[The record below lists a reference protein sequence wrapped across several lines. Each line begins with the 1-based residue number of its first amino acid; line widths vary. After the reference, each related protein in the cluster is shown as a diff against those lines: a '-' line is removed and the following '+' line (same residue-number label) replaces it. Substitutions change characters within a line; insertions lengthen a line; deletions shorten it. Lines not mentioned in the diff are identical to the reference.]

1 MSPSRCAA
9 GCADPAGQSDR
20 ADGGSAPSGS
30 PIRPPAPADR
40 HRDRQAQSE
49 SCTSLGTLF
58 RGRITRRL
66 LLKAVIRQRVN
77 VTSASIPGPEMPLY
91 LAGAGAGGAP
101 VLPLIGNEPLGVG
114 AVVRGNLQ
122 HRGCRRPGRVP
133 RFRRLRGGDV
143 RGAARSGVSTD
154 PTSGRSGATTIP
166 LSPTPLVIAEGRGPM
181 TTLRAERVRSGTMMS
196 IRDVRLF
203 VQVVGDGYPLVLMHG
218 GPGAD
223 HWTMLPFR
231 QARTGSPWSSTT
243 IAATDARRALP
254 LVHDLGEPDGRRRRA
269 APAAGVRQ
277 GPCSATH
284 SAATWPSSTRCAI
297 LTACHISCCSIP
309 AATAVGHGRTR

>member
-1 MSPSRCAA
+1 MRCSAAVANRSRTPRCGSMSPSRCAA

-20 ADGGSAPSGS
+20 ADGGSAPLGS
-30 PIRPPAPADR
+30 PILAAGSGRSPPRPPSAKRELHVAGDAVPRPDHQAAAAEGRHPSTGERDQRQHPRSRDAAVSCRGGCWRCPGAAP
-40 HRDRQAQSE
+40 H
-49 SCTSLGTLF
+49 
-58 RGRITRRL
+58 
-66 LLKAVIRQRVN
+66 RQRTPRCGRAN
-77 VTSASIPGPEMPLY
+77 
-91 LAGAGAGGAP
+91 
-101 VLPLIGNEPLGVG
+101 
-114 AVVRGNLQ
+114 VRGNLQ

-231 QARTGSPWSSTT
+231 RRGPVHPGPLRPSPQRT
-243 IAATDARRALP
+243 
-254 LVHDLGEPDGRRRRA
+254 LGG
-269 APAAGVRQ
+269 APAR
-277 GPCSATH
+277 P
-284 SAATWPSSTRCAI
+284 
-297 LTACHISCCSIP
+297 
-309 AATAVGHGRTR
+309 